1 MLAIYFHF
9 YFLCSFSCYFFATG
23 RRFLKWW
30 LFYFTGQ
37 VQKIQKMI
45 EKRRFGST
53 GPGIKVGSVEE
64 FQGQERR
71 VIILSTVRSTKK
83 EFLEMDKNFHLGF
96 LNNPKVGFVA
106 VWTHDAAHTSCMC
119 DRMFGFTVCFICS
132 EIPLDMYGKWPHKRP
147 GRLFILYWIVQVGA
161 FNRREA
167 FKRGRRV
174 IS

>member
-1 MLAIYFHF
+1 
-9 YFLCSFSCYFFATG
+9 
-23 RRFLKWW
+23 
-30 LFYFTGQ
+30 
-37 VQKIQKMI
+37 MI

-106 VWTHDAAHTSCMC
+106 AVSTQGAHT
-119 DRMFGFTVCFICS
+119 IC
-132 EIPLDMYGKWPHKRP
+132 G
-147 GRLFILYWIVQVGA
+147 V
-161 FNRREA
+161 
-167 FKRGRRV
+167 
-174 IS
+174 

>member
-1 MLAIYFHF
+1 
-9 YFLCSFSCYFFATG
+9 
-23 RRFLKWW
+23 
-30 LFYFTGQ
+30 
-37 VQKIQKMI
+37 MI

-119 DRMFGFTVCFICS
+119 DRMLVYSKYIGFTVCFICS
-132 EIPLDMYGKWPHKRP
+132 KIPLNMYGKRPHKRP
-147 GRLFILYWIVQVGA
+147 RRLFILCWIVQVGV
-161 FNRREA
+161 FNRQEA
-167 FKRGRRV
+167 FKRERRV
-174 IS
+174 ISLLQQAPKNEYAFGRNIKRV

>member
-9 YFLCSFSCYFFATG
+9 YFLCSFSCYIFATG
-23 RRFLKWW
+23 RCLKWW
-30 LFYFTGQ
+30 LFYFSGQ

-96 LNNPKVGFVA
+96 LNNPKVGFVP
-106 VWTHDAAHTSCMC
+106 VSTQKVHKNCMC
-119 DRMFGFTVCFICS
+119 DRMPNTFTINFGYGDTYTLCACPVVSSTVSLIVLFRSILISTCVIIPFSVFIS
-132 EIPLDMYGKWPHKRP
+132 E
-147 GRLFILYWIVQVGA
+147 
-161 FNRREA
+161 
-167 FKRGRRV
+167 
-174 IS
+174 S